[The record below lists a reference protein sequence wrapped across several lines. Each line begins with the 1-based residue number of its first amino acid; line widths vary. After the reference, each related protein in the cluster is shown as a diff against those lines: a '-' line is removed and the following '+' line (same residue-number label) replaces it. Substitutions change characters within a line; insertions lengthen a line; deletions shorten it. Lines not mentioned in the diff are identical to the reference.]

1 VGRWRKQDWLIHSAC
16 CLQYTAMSA
25 QQFLAAKNV
34 AVSPPPLPPYT
45 SDLTPCYFFFPRM
58 KSEPRGRCSWDVPEI
73 QEQLLI
79 GLRMTPASQLQ
90 RCLQEQQK
98 LNNIYIYI
106 YIYTYLFSYRLS
118 RGIFNKPFSVSLHG
132 PGWRS
137 RYSDSLRAG
146 EARDRFPVEARFSP
160 PVLTGPGANP
170 STYTMSTGSPPLG

>member
-1 VGRWRKQDWLIHSAC
+1 
-16 CLQYTAMSA
+16 MSA

-106 YIYTYLFSYRLS
+106 YIYILIYLVIDSVVGFLINLS
-118 RGIFNKPFSVSLHG
+118 LSHYMGRDGAVGIATRCGLER
-132 PGWRS
+132 PGIDSRWR
-137 RYSDSLRAG
+137 
-146 EARDRFPVEARFSP
+146 RDFPHPSWPALEPTHP
-160 PVLTGPGANP
+160 PTQWVPDLLPWGKVA
-170 STYTMSTGSPPLG
+170 